1 MQCNGGNFC
10 DNGFDAEFT
19 KDDENAYHVMRNAWS
34 NEYEDHA
41 YYVLIQGGS
50 SKQWRMSISDDWSHN
65 LYIGGMKISRTNKN

>member
-10 DNGFDAEFT
+10 DNGCDAVFT

-34 NEYEDHA
+34 KEYDEHA

-50 SKQWRMSISDDWSHN
+50 SNMSISDDWSHN
-65 LYIGGMKISRTNKN
+65 LYIGGMKISISNKN